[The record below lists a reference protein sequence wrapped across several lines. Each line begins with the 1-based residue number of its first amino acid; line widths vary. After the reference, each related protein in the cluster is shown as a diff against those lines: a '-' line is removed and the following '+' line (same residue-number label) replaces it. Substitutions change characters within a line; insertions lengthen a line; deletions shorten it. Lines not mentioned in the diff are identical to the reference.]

1 MDGGVC
7 RRIALVLEPGRG
19 AARAWNG
26 TGADVMA
33 LIAREN
39 LSEETRPKVVQ
50 VKRQSPP
57 EAGLARSTRPGH
69 GRGGRDR
76 PRVLLVSPEAAVR
89 TRWRRALQDMCAIHE
104 ESDRDALPS
113 AMGTLKPDVL
123 LLDLSLPKLR
133 RAGDMGT
140 IQQASPDTA
149 VLILADAPD
158 ESQALSVLKA
168 DARGYCSARIAPKLL
183 RKAVEK
189 IHSGEIWAG
198 REVLSRLVAELA
210 LVVGRPMPTPEGGS
224 LAMLT
229 PRERQI
235 AGMVTE
241 CATNKEIAARLNIRE
256 GTVKARLATIFRK
269 LRCSNRVHLALIAG
283 GLGPSPQNASE
294 RSGVRTSPST

>member
-1 MDGGVC
+1 SLSFSS
-7 RRIALVLEPGRG
+7 LV
-19 AARAWNG
+19 
-26 TGADVMA
+26 ADPCGLGMAPERDVVA

-39 LSEETRPKVVQ
+39 LSEETRPKVAQ

-57 EAGLARSTRPGH
+57 EAGLARSTRPGR
-69 GRGGRDR
+69 GRGGPGR
-76 PRVLLVSPEAAVR
+76 PRVLLVSPDAAVR
-89 TRWRRALQDMCAIHE
+89 TRWRRALQNMCVILE

-113 AMGTLKPDVL
+113 AMGMLKPDVL

-133 RAGDMGT
+133 RVGDMET
-140 IQQASPDTA
+140 IHQASPGTA
-149 VLILADAPD
+149 VLVLAHAPD
-158 ESQALSVLKA
+158 ESQAMSILKA
-168 DARGYCSARIAPKLL
+168 DARGYCGARIAPKLL

-189 IHSGEIWAG
+189 IRSGEIWAG

-210 LVVGRPMPTPEGGS
+210 LLIGRPTPAPEGGR
-224 LAMLT
+224 LATLT

-241 CATNKEIAARLNIRE
+241 GATNKEIAARLNIRE

-283 GLGPSPQNASE
+283 GSGPEPQNASE
-294 RSGVRTSPST
+294 RSGVKTSLST